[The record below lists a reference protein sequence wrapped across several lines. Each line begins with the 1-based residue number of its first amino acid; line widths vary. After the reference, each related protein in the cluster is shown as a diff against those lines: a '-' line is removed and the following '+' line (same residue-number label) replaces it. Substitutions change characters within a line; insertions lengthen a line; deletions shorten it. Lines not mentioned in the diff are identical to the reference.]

1 MPVYIQILL
10 FVVGFVL
17 FVFLALYLGGLGIR
31 RLCFKIIAEMEESQ
45 AFNEARS
52 VTMQEDRQNFF
63 RVGTKNLRPRA
74 LNVLISE
81 GLVIKTKNGRYYL
94 DKEKVSAL
102 KNMQNNQ

>member
-31 RLCFKIIAEMEESQ
+31 RLCFKIIAEMEESR
-45 AFNEARS
+45 AFSEARS
-52 VTMQEDRQNFF
+52 VPMQEDRQNFF
-63 RVGTKNLRPRA
+63 RVGTKNMRPRA

-81 GLVIKTKNGRYYL
+81 GIVIKATNGRYYL
-94 DKEKVSAL
+94 DKEKVAAL
-102 KNMQNNQ
+102 KNMRKKQ

>member
-1 MPVYIQILL
+1 MPAYIQIFL
-10 FVVGFVL
+10 FIIGFVL

-31 RLCFKIIAEMEESQ
+31 RLCFKIIAEMEGARAFSESK
-45 AFNEARS
+45 A
-52 VTMQEDRQNFF
+52 VPMQEDRQNFF

-94 DKEKVSAL
+94 DKEKFAAL
-102 KNMQNNQ
+102 KNMRKIQ